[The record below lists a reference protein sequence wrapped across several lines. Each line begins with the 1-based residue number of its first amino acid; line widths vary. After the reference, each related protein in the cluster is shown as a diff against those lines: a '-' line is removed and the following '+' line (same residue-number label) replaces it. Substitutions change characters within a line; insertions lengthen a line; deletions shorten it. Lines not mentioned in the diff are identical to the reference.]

1 MDALASLKAAISG
14 RLDQRAGRSFAVL
27 DFDNTCIVN
36 DVAEATLAYLCRNQ
50 LLRRDDLLASRPRH
64 CDPDYHQQVFRR
76 YYELLRRGDIRSAS
90 LLCAKTFAG
99 FTSDEAEDL
108 VTAVIEAEGSIP
120 AASELYG
127 VPIARGLA
135 VRPAVRKL
143 IDFSEANGVQVWI
156 VSASPEIAVRTAMRR
171 FGLPGKLIAL
181 RNKMDHAVISMDLD
195 APYSIGEG
203 KVDCIRTFIDDGK
216 RPLFGLGDSIYDL
229 PMIEYADIRAVV
241 DCGNA
246 LTKAARRRGWFILPC
261 NHGGKRPSDFEMPG
275 PDLT

>member
-1 MDALASLKAAISG
+1 
-14 RLDQRAGRSFAVL
+14 
-27 DFDNTCIVN
+27 
-36 DVAEATLAYLCRNQ
+36 
-50 LLRRDDLLASRPRH
+50 
-64 CDPDYHQQVFRR
+64 
-76 YYELLRRGDIRSAS
+76 
-90 LLCAKTFAG
+90 LCAKAFAG

-108 VTAVIEAEGSIP
+108 VAAVIDAEGSIP
-120 AASELYG
+120 GASELYG

-135 VRPAVRKL
+135 VRPAARRL
-143 IDFSEANGVQVWI
+143 IDFSEGIGVQVWI

-181 RNKMDHAVISMDLD
+181 RHKMDHAVMSMDVD

-216 RPLFGLGDSIYDL
+216 RPLFGIGDSIHDL

-246 LTKAARRRGWFILPC
+246 LTRAARRRGWFILPC
-261 NHGGKRPSDFEMPG
+261 NHRGRCQSDLEMPG
-275 PDLT
+275 PNLT